1 MELFNPNAKIDF
13 MRMGRVTIVV
23 SLVLL
28 LIALGSLATRGLNL
42 ALDFTGGTL
51 AEVNFAQPTDTG
63 SVRKALQAGGFDHS
77 VVQSLGNP
85 RDYAVRLAPE
95 LGALQPE
102 RESEGQETL
111 ETRIQKALQPL
122 GAVAVKPAEYVG
134 PQVGRELVNQGVIAV
149 LVVAL
154 GIMAYVW
161 LRFETWKFGLA
172 AVACDLHDVLIVLG
186 CFSLFQWEFDL
197 TVLAAILAI
206 VGYSI
211 NDTIVVFDRIR
222 EIFRSAHKMSP
233 EEVLNKAINTTLSRT
248 TVTALTTFLT
258 VVALFF
264 LGGPAVH
271 NFALALIIGIALGT
285 LSSIFFAS
293 PLLALA
299 RTSKHDLLPRARDDL
314 ALDRRP

>member
-1 MELFNPNAKIDF
+1 MELFNPNAKFDF

-28 LIALGSLATRGLNL
+28 VIALASLATRGLNL

-51 AEVNFAQPTDTG
+51 IEVNFEQATDTG
-63 SVRKALQAGGFDHS
+63 SVRKALQAGGFEQS

-85 RDYAVRLAPE
+85 RDYAIRLAPE
-95 LGALQPE
+95 VGALQPDGE
-102 RESEGQETL
+102 DGVQQTL
-111 ETRIQKALQPL
+111 EERIQAALLPS
-122 GAVAVKPAEYVG
+122 GEVTVKPAEYVG
-134 PQVGRELVNQGVIAV
+134 PQVGRELVNQGMIAV

-172 AVACDLHDVLIVLG
+172 AVACDLHDVLIVVG

-222 EIFRSAHKMSP
+222 ETFRSAHKMSTD
-233 EEVLNKAINTTLSRT
+233 EVLNKAINTTLSRT

-271 NFALALIIGIALGT
+271 NFARALIIGIALGT

-293 PLLALA
+293 PLLRLA
-299 RTSKHDLLPRARDDL
+299 RTTKHDLLPRARDEL

>member
-28 LIALGSLATRGLNL
+28 VIALVSLATRGLNL

-51 AEVNFAQPTDTG
+51 IEVNFEQATDTG
-63 SVRKALQAGGFDHS
+63 SVRKALQAGGFEQS

-85 RDYAVRLAPE
+85 RDYAIRLAPE
-95 LGALQPE
+95 VGALQPDGE
-102 RESEGQETL
+102 DGVQQTL
-111 ETRIQKALQPL
+111 EERIQAALLPS
-122 GAVAVKPAEYVG
+122 GEVTVKPAEYVG
-134 PQVGRELVNQGVIAV
+134 PQVGRELVNQGMIAV

-154 GIMAYVW
+154 GIMAFVW

-172 AVACDLHDVLIVLG
+172 AVACDLHDVLIVVG

-222 EIFRSAHKMSP
+222 ETFRSAHKMSTD
-233 EEVLNKAINTTLSRT
+233 EVLNKAINTTLSRT

-271 NFALALIIGIALGT
+271 NFARALIIGIALGT

-293 PLLALA
+293 PLLRLA
-299 RTSKHDLLPRARDDL
+299 RTTKHDLLPRARDEL

>member
-28 LIALGSLATRGLNL
+28 LIALASLATRGLNL

-51 AEVNFAQPTDTG
+51 IEVNFTQATDTG
-63 SVRKALQAGGFDHS
+63 SVRRALQAGGFEQS

-95 LGALQPE
+95 VGALQPDSDGGVQ
-102 RESEGQETL
+102 RTL
-111 ETRIQKALQPL
+111 EERIQAALLPV
-122 GAVAVKPAEYVG
+122 GAVQVKPAEYVG
-134 PQVGRELVNQGVIAV
+134 PQVGRELVNQGMIAV

-172 AVACDLHDVLIVLG
+172 AVACDLHDVLIVVG

-222 EIFRSAHKMSP
+222 ETFRSAHKMST

-293 PLLALA
+293 PLLRLA
-299 RTSKHDLLPRARDDL
+299 RTTKHDLLPRARDDL

>member
-1 MELFNPNAKIDF
+1 MELFNPNARIDF
-13 MRMGRVTIVV
+13 MRMGRVTIFV
-23 SLVLL
+23 SLLL
-28 LIALGSLATRGLNL
+28 LVIAVVSLATRGLNL

-51 AEVNFAQPTDTG
+51 VEVNFEQATDTG
-63 SVRKALQAGGFDHS
+63 SVRKALQASGFEQS

-95 LGALQPE
+95 VGALQPE
-102 RESEGQETL
+102 VAGEIRQTL
-111 ETRIQKALQPL
+111 EERIQAALQPA
-122 GAVAVKPAEYVG
+122 GTVTVKPAEYVG
-134 PQVGRELVNQGVIAV
+134 PQVGRELVNQGMIAV

-172 AVACDLHDVLIVLG
+172 AVVCDLHDVLIVVG
-186 CFSLFQWEFDL
+186 FFSVFQWEFDL

-222 EIFRSAHKMSP
+222 ETFRSAHKLSP

-248 TVTALTTFLT
+248 SVTALTTFLT

-293 PLLALA
+293 PLLRLA
-299 RTSKHDLLPRARDDL
+299 KTTKHDLLPRARDDL